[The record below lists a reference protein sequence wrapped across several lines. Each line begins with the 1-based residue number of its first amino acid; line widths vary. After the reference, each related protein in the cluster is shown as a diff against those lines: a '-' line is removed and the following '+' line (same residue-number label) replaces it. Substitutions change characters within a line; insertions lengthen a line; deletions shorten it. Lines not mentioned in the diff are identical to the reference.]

1 MIGSCHLIH
10 NETNSWKEVKKFSLI
25 SWDKQIKFCSFSVR
39 KNFIDLIILKS
50 TSPAHKRTISES
62 SVNDDIDSVPL
73 DELLNDEEEKFD
85 EEEHVLEGDV
95 RIIV

>member
-1 MIGSCHLIH
+1 
-10 NETNSWKEVKKFSLI
+10 
-25 SWDKQIKFCSFSVR
+25 
-39 KNFIDLIILKS
+39 LKS